1 MNKTRTHFPITT
13 AQQRRLLFAVWEET
27 SDRAEACRR
36 AHVSQSTFYNWK
48 PRFEA
53 GGSAALAET
62 GSHAPHHPQRTAADI
77 AVRVVTLR
85 RSHPDWGKRRIADE
99 MAKGNNWVPLVSP
112 NTVKRI
118 LQDADLWP
126 AAEGQAKKGGPATV
140 ARTADAPGQTLNI
153 DLCFVPATHEAAE
166 KLPAVSGSSGR
177 LVDDQ
182 AAAPAAERQWPGQV
196 FADERR
202 AYAEVMLDFV
212 AASNRPAAAVETGDL
227 SEAQAVKQHKQAL
240 RLEEAHLRDERRQIR
255 QQRQLE
261 NAAWQAL
268 QAERQ
273 AKPTASSAA
282 AAATPSAQDDHWRNL
297 RRQRRETVAQRA
309 ETDQAWRQ
317 KRLDFRERWSQ
328 LPSITAWIAI
338 LVITDNCTRQCLGL
352 PLFVAGPTVT
362 AEMLVEALRRLLPP
376 DLLFLISDRGVHF
389 RAETFTSLMRDK
401 EFVHVLIA
409 RHRPQSNGIAERFV
423 RSLKEW
429 LRDKSWQDDQE
440 LAALVD
446 QFRAEYNDRPHQGLA
461 LPGLS
466 PDEFANRIWLF

>member
-1 MNKTRTHFPITT
+1 M
-13 AQQRRLLFAVWEET
+13 
-27 SDRAEACRR
+27 
-36 AHVSQSTFYNWK
+36 
-48 PRFEA
+48 
-53 GGSAALAET
+53 
-62 GSHAPHHPQRTAADI
+62 
-77 AVRVVTLR
+77 
-85 RSHPDWGKRRIADE
+85 
-99 MAKGNNWVPLVSP
+99 
-112 NTVKRI
+112 
-118 LQDADLWP
+118 
-126 AAEGQAKKGGPATV
+126 
-140 ARTADAPGQTLNI
+140 
-153 DLCFVPATHEAAE
+153 PATHEAAA

-177 LVDDQ
+177 LVIEQ
-182 AAAPAAERQWPGQV
+182 AADPAAERQWPGQV

-202 AYAEVMLDFV
+202 DYAEVMLDFV
-212 AASNRPAAAVETGDL
+212 AASKRPTAAVESDDL
-227 SEAQAVKQHKQAL
+227 SPAQAVKQQKRAL
-240 RLEEAHLRDERRQIR
+240 RLEEAHLRDERRQMR

-273 AKPTASSAA
+273 AKPSASAEA
-282 AAATPSAQDDHWRNL
+282 AAATPNAQDDHWRNL
-297 RRQRRETVAQRA
+297 RRQRCETVAQRA

-317 KRLDFRERWSQ
+317 KRLGFRERWSQ
-328 LPSITAWIAI
+328 LPIITAWIAL

-352 PLFVAGPTVT
+352 PLFVAGPRVT

-389 RAETFTSLMRDK
+389 RAETFKNLMRDE

-440 LAALVD
+440 LAALVA
-446 QFRAEYNDRPHQGLA
+446 QFRTEYNDRPHQGLA
-461 LPGLS
+461 IPGLS